1 MIDGR
6 NDPIGPCPTRSG
18 KRCSVSHQFAETVG
32 QFEMLQWPTMES
44 DKQIYLIFQWQPQ
57 WVFLLLHEAPP
68 LGARFESVTL
78 KSIEKRVDAA
88 WIPADDSLAILVAE
102 FQGYDDGQIYVRI
115 VQEMAMLRSQH
126 PKRKVRGLV
135 IFLESRFDPD
145 SDPWREFV
153 EVIYLDEALEQL
165 SHVQPDHPMVAV
177 FAPLFAESEEL
188 LETEAAECYN
198 RINSPELDRASVAGL
213 QEVFVSW
220 LMQRLPYKGA
230 EEIEEMLL
238 GKLPDIRN
246 TKSGQE
252 LIAIGLE
259 QGRQEGMDRGKLVGQ
274 VQLLES
280 LCKSIPTLEEPLRC
294 MSIEQLKNRLN
305 ELRNIFDARQ
315 P

>member
-1 MIDGR
+1 
-6 NDPIGPCPTRSG
+6 
-18 KRCSVSHQFAETVG
+18 
-32 QFEMLQWPTMES
+32 MES

-68 LGARFESVTL
+68 AGARFESVTL

-88 WIPADDSLAILVAE
+88 WVPADASLAILVAE
-102 FQGYDDGQIYVRI
+102 FQGYDDNLIYVRI
-115 VQEMAMLRSQH
+115 VQAMAMLRSQY
-126 PKRKVRGLV
+126 PTREVRGLV
-135 IFLESRFDPD
+135 FFLESRFDPD

-153 EVIYLDEALEQL
+153 QVIYLDEALGQL
-165 SHVQPDHPMVAV
+165 SREQPDHPMVAV
-177 FAPLFAESEEL
+177 FAPLFARSEEV

-198 RINSPELDRASVAGL
+198 RIDSPELDRASVAGL

-230 EEIEEMLL
+230 KEIEEMLL

-246 TKSGQE
+246 TKSGQD
-252 LIAIGLE
+252 LIAIGIE
-259 QGRQEGMDRGKLVGQ
+259 QGIEQGIKKGREEGIDQGKLVGQ

-280 LCKSIPTLEEPLRC
+280 LCNSIPTMEAQLRS
-294 MSIEQLKNRLN
+294 MSVELLRSRLN